1 MIKNSC
7 VILVALFFSFVAFGQ
22 DKYMTKSG
30 KIELNADDDNIKAST
45 RSANVLLD
53 KKTGEVNFVV
63 LVKGFEFSQAGMQE
77 KFNKLVMES
86 ETYPS
91 SQFKGILVNY
101 NAIDYSKEG
110 SYNGKVKGVLTMH
123 GVSRSIETDY
133 SMKVDKTGIVVSS
146 TITVKM
152 SDYNIKKPVDDDTV
166 TIKINCV
173 LEEMK

>member
-1 MIKNSC
+1 MIKNTC
-7 VILVALFFSFVAFGQ
+7 FTFVGLLVFFVAFGQ

-30 KIELNADDDNIKAST
+30 KIELNADDDQIKAVT

-63 LVKGFEFSQAGMQE
+63 LIKGFEFSQAGMQE

-86 ETYPS
+86 ETFPS
-91 SQFKGILVNY
+91 SQFKGALGNH
-101 NAIDYSKEG
+101 NTIDYSKPG
-110 SYNGKVKGVLTMH
+110 SYAGKVKGILTMH
-123 GVSRSIETDY
+123 GVSRPIEADY
-133 SMKVDKTGIVVSS
+133 SMKVDKAGVNVSS

-152 SDYNIKKPVDDDTV
+152 SDYNIKKPIDEDTV
-166 TIKINCV
+166 TIKITCV

>member
-7 VILVALFFSFVAFGQ
+7 FTVVALFLSFLAFGQ

-30 KIELNADDDNIKAST
+30 KIELNADDDHIKAST

-63 LVKGFEFSQAGMQE
+63 LIKGFEFLQAGMQE
-77 KFNKLVMES
+77 KFNKLVMDS

-91 SQFKGILVNY
+91 SQFKGTLDNY
-101 NAIDYSKEG
+101 NAIDYSKQG
-110 SYNGKVKGVLTMH
+110 NYTGKVKGVLTMH
-123 GVSRSIETDY
+123 GVSRQIETDY
-133 SMKVDKTGIVVSS
+133 SMKVDKAGIVVSS
-146 TITVKM
+146 TIMVKM
-152 SDYNIKKPVDDDTV
+152 SDYNINKPVDEDTV

>member
-1 MIKNSC
+1 MKNSC
-7 VILVALFFSFVAFGQ
+7 FTLMVLFLSFVAFGQ

-30 KIELNADDDNIKAST
+30 KIELNADDNNIKAST

-63 LVKGFEFSQAGMQE
+63 LIKGFEFSQAAMQE

-91 SQFKGILVNY
+91 SQFKGTLTNY
-101 NAIDYSKEG
+101 IAIDYSKQG
-110 SYNGKVKGVLTMH
+110 SYNGKIKGVLTMH
-123 GVSRSIETDY
+123 GVSRPIESDY
-133 SMKVDKTGIVVSS
+133 SMKVDKAGVTVSS

-152 SDYNIKKPVDDDTV
+152 SDYNIQKPVDDDTV

>member
-1 MIKNSC
+1 MKKNSC
-7 VILVALFFSFVAFGQ
+7 FILIALLFSVSGFGQ

-63 LVKGFEFSQAGMQE
+63 LIKGFEFSQAGMQE

-86 ETYPS
+86 EAYPS
-91 SQFKGILVNY
+91 SQFKGTLANY

-110 SYNGKVKGVLTMH
+110 SYTGKVKGVLTMH
-123 GVSRSIETDY
+123 GVSRPIETDY
-133 SMKVDKTGIVVSS
+133 SMKVDKSGIVVNS

-152 SDYNIKKPVDDDTV
+152 SDYNIKKPVDEDKV
-166 TIKINCV
+166 IIKINCL

>member
-1 MIKNSC
+1 MIKYSC
-7 VILVALFFSFVAFGQ
+7 FIVVALFLGFVAFGQ

-30 KIELNADDDNIKAST
+30 KIELNADDDHIKAST

-63 LVKGFEFSQAGMQE
+63 LIKGFEFSQAAMQE

-86 ETYPS
+86 ETHPS
-91 SQFKGILVNY
+91 SQFKGTLANY
-101 NAIDYSKEG
+101 NAIDYSKQG
-110 SYNGKVKGVLTMH
+110 NFTGKVKGVLTMH
-123 GVSRSIETDY
+123 GVSRPIETDY
-133 SMKVDKTGIVVSS
+133 SMKVDKGIVTVSS
-146 TITVKM
+146 TIKVKM
-152 SDYNIKKPVDDDTV
+152 SDYNIQKPVDEDTV

>member
-7 VILVALFFSFVAFGQ
+7 FILFTLFFSFVAVGQ

-63 LVKGFEFSQAGMQE
+63 LIKGFEFSQAGMQE
-77 KFNKLVMES
+77 KFNKQVMES
-86 ETYPS
+86 ETHPS
-91 SQFKGILVNY
+91 SRFRGTLVNN

-110 SYNGKVKGVLTMH
+110 KYSGKVKGVLTMH
-123 GVSRSIETDY
+123 GVSQPVETDY
-133 SMKVDKTGIVVSS
+133 SMKVDKGTITVSS

-152 SDYNIKKPVDDDTV
+152 SDYKINKPVDEDMV

-173 LEEMK
+173 LEEIK

>member
-1 MIKNSC
+1 MIKKSC
-7 VILVALFFSFVAFGQ
+7 FAVVALFFSFVAFGQ

-30 KIELNADDDNIKAST
+30 KIELNADDDHIKAST

-63 LVKGFEFSQAGMQE
+63 LIKGFEFSQAGMQE

-91 SQFKGILVNY
+91 SQFKGTLANY
-101 NAIDYSKEG
+101 AAIDYSKQG
-110 SYNGKVKGVLTMH
+110 SYTGKVKGVLTMH
-123 GVSRSIETDY
+123 GVSRPIETEY
-133 SMKVDKTGIVVSS
+133 SMKVDKAGITVSS

-152 SDYNIKKPVDDDTV
+152 SDYNIKKPVDEDTV